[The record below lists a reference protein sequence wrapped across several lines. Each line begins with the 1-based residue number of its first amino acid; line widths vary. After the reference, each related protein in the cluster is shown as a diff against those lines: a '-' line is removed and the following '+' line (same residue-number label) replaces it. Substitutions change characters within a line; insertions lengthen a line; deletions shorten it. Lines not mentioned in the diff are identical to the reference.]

1 MQSSYRLCKSW
12 WRKFSKIINQS
23 RKVVNTEFVIFYF
36 PNQLVNH
43 RFGVSI
49 PSKLVKK
56 STQRHYYKRQV
67 KNILVFFLKETNQQR
82 IFQPKYFDFAI
93 IIRSGFQ
100 AQAKFSA
107 KQESLTKLLNLIL
120 HKELSLTNK
129 KTYA

>member
-1 MQSSYRLCKSW
+1 M
-12 WRKFSKIINQS
+12 
-23 RKVVNTEFVIFYF
+23 IFYF

-67 KNILVFFLKETNQQR
+67 KNVLDFFLKENNQPR
-82 IFQPKYFDFAI
+82 VFPPKCFDFTI
-93 IIRSGFQ
+93 ITRSGFQ
-100 AQAKFSA
+100 AQDKFSA

-120 HKELSLTNK
+120 YKELSTNK